1 MNLSLISNYID
12 LGIILAIILITEF
25 IKDRLHRTKL
35 DSEMVDYK
43 IMPFIPL
50 VLGIFGGISV
60 VMKNPQANKTFWE
73 IVWQSIKYAGAAT
86 FVYKLWSR
94 FGRDSII
101 KLIKKKLNNDTEE
114 D

>member
-1 MNLSLISNYID
+1 MNIDIIANYID
-12 LGIILAIILITEF
+12 LGIIVAILLITEF
-25 IKDRLHRTKL
+25 IKDRLHKTKL

-101 KLIKKKLNNDTEE
+101 KLIRKKLDDVEE

>member
-1 MNLSLISNYID
+1 MNINIIANYID
-12 LGIILAIILITEF
+12 LGIIVAILLITEF
-25 IKDRLHRTKL
+25 IKDRLHKTKL

-101 KLIKKKLNNDTEE
+101 KLIRKKLDDVEE